1 MPILETKNLTF
12 TYSAGTPYEIT
23 AIRDINLCVEQG
35 ELIGVIGHTGS
46 GKSTL
51 AQHLNGLLKPTSGQV
66 LVDGRDIWEKPKEI
80 RAVRFQVGLVFQYP
94 EHQLF
99 EETCYKD
106 IAFGPKNM
114 GLSQEEIDVR
124 VKKAADFT
132 GLDQKLL
139 QKSPFEL
146 SGGEKR
152 RVAIAGVLAL
162 EPQILILD
170 EPTAGLDPA
179 GRELLLEQIA
189 QYRKTTGSTVLF
201 VSHNMDDIARMADRI
216 LVMNKAEIML
226 FDRVEEI
233 FKQARELRATGLE
246 IPEITKIFVEL
257 AERGIDVP
265 IDVYTVK
272 YAKKILLE
280 LLGG

>member
-51 AQHLNGLLKPTSGQV
+51 VQHLNGLLKPTSGQV